1 MPYFGRAPTGVG
13 LSGVD
18 GNLKVT
24 GTISAESI
32 NDKLALNGSD
42 TSSPQTNANDQFL
55 IEDGGSDGSGT
66 NAGDN
71 ILLEDVTSGQAK
83 GEYTSAQSFV
93 LTTLTDAANIQWDL
107 ATNQVAQVV
116 LGGNRVLDAPSGQV
130 AGSTYIL
137 IVKQDGSGSRTLN
150 TDASAYKFPGG
161 TSPTLSTGANAVDVL
176 TFVSDGTSMFG
187 VSQLNFS

>member
-107 ATNQVAQVV
+107 TTNQVAQVV
-116 LGGNRVLDAPSGQV
+116 LGGSRVLDAPSGQV
-130 AGSTYIL
+130 AGSTLSL
-137 IVKQDGSGSRTLN
+137 IHI
-150 TDASAYKFPGG
+150 
-161 TSPTLSTGANAVDVL
+161 
-176 TFVSDGTSMFG
+176 
-187 VSQLNFS
+187 